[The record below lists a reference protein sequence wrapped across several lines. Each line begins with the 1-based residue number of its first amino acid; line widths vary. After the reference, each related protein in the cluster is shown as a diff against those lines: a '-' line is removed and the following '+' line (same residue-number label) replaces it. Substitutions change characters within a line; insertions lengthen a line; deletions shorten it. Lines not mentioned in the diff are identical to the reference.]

1 MVVGS
6 ALGAF
11 AVARPSSPLFLL
23 RGQTAFKF
31 RPLSSSSFGAAPSRK
46 LVLYSKPGCCLCDGL
61 KEKLQAAFLL
71 LGTDSLHG
79 VDLQAT
85 LFLSR
90 TLDITTNPEWE
101 NAYQYEIPVLAKVL
115 SDGTE
120 WRILALIWVE
130 LENSRWGFLRDLRH
144 WERNTYSTDYK
155 TSTTSS
161 TNSSIPETVS
171 ATIISDSLSTSTTLH
186 GLSKFNIVFTIQ
198 LLDQKLNLADGENM
212 PDFCILQEPHSHDKV
227 NIGGKIIPERRQG
240 NMIRDNSSQNRD
252 DVLRLLSQVALPRL
266 SPRLGVELLQKKIAA
281 ALSQQ

>member
-79 VDLQAT
+79 VDLQI
-85 LFLSR
+85 R
-90 TLDITTNPEWE
+90 DITTNPEWE

-120 WRILALIWVE
+120 VCPVT
-130 LENSRWGFLRDLRH
+130 H
-144 WERNTYSTDYK
+144 
-155 TSTTSS
+155 
-161 TNSSIPETVS
+161 
-171 ATIISDSLSTSTTLH
+171 TTLFR
-186 GLSKFNIVFTIQ
+186 S
-198 LLDQKLNLADGENM
+198 
-212 PDFCILQEPHSHDKV
+212 
-227 NIGGKIIPERRQG
+227 
-240 NMIRDNSSQNRD
+240 
-252 DVLRLLSQVALPRL
+252 
-266 SPRLGVELLQKKIAA
+266 
-281 ALSQQ
+281 